1 LTNVAEGLSAAA
13 PRRGHGRKTVMTDTG
28 SPAGCPTAPS
38 TKTAPATANAS
49 GLKTVQSSANPP

>member
-28 SPAGCPTAPS
+28 SPRRLPDGTLDKDRA
-38 TKTAPATANAS
+38 
-49 GLKTVQSSANPP
+49 